1 MNDKGCIC
9 LVTVDGID
17 FEINEPGPFHK
28 RWYSHKSNG
37 PGLRYEIGICIQTGW
52 IVWRNGPFACGDW
65 ADLSIARYAI
75 TERLGRG
82 EKYLADG
89 GYRSQDGNAETPTYL
104 DNPDQKM
111 KQDIHARHEAINGM
125 VKRFE
130 ALNRTFRHSRDAHQA
145 IFNAVLNLVQA
156 NIKLEGPPF
165 HKPYDDG
172 RRRRR

>member
-1 MNDKGCIC
+1 
-9 LVTVDGID
+9 
-17 FEINEPGPFHK
+17 
-28 RWYSHKSNG
+28 
-37 PGLRYEIGICIQTGW
+37 
-52 IVWRNGPFACGDW
+52 
-65 ADLSIARYAI
+65 
-75 TERLGRG
+75 LGRG

-111 KQDIHARHEAINGM
+111 KQDIRARHEAINGM